1 MAKKDYYEVLG
12 VPKGAS
18 DDEIKKAFRK
28 AAVASHPD
36 KTGGDD
42 AKFKEVNEAY
52 EVLKD
57 REKRSRYD
65 QFGHAGVGQGAGGFP
80 GGGAQGYGGFGAN
93 GQNVN
98 FDFGDFGDLGDIF
111 GSMFGFGGGRTRA
124 RRGAD
129 YQTSVTIEFLDAV
142 FGTTR
147 EIGLRNGDKIKVK
160 IPAGIDDGMSIR
172 LAGKGGD
179 GVNGGSKGDLYV
191 QVRVAPSNK
200 WTREGIIILSR
211 IEVDM
216 ITAALGGEAD
226 VETVDGEVVMKIPA
240 GTQSGAEF
248 KLSGKGA
255 IDPRY
260 SDGRR
265 GPHIVRVQVKS
276 PTNLTKKQKE
286 ILQEFAGASKKKKLF

>member
-12 VPKGAS
+12 VAKGAS

-52 EVLKD
+52 EILKD

-65 QFGHAGVGQGAGGFP
+65 QFGHAGVGQGAGGYGHP
-80 GGGAQGYGGFGAN
+80 GGPG
-93 GQNVN
+93 GQNIH
-98 FDFGDFGDLGDIF
+98 FDFGEFGDLGDIF
-111 GSMFGFGGGRTRA
+111 GGMFGFGGGRNRA

-129 YQTSVTIEFLDAV
+129 YQTSVTVEFLDAV

-147 EIGLRNGDKIKVK
+147 EVGSRDGKRIKVK

-172 LAGKGGD
+172 LAGKGGE
-179 GVNGGSKGDLYV
+179 GANGGGKGDLYV
-191 QVRVAPSNK
+191 LVRVAPSSK
-200 WTREGIIILSR
+200 WTREGAIILSR
-211 IEVDM
+211 IEVSM
-216 ITAALGGEAD
+216 ITAVLGGEAD
-226 VETVDGEVVMKIPA
+226 VETVDGEVTMKIPA

-248 KLSGKGA
+248 KLSGRGA
-255 IDPRY
+255 VDPRY
-260 SDGRR
+260 GDGRR
-265 GPHIVRVQVKS
+265 GPHIVQVQVKI
-276 PTNLTKKQKE
+276 PTSLTKKQKE
-286 ILQEFAGASKKKKLF
+286 LMQEFAETTKKKKGFFS

>member
-12 VPKGAS
+12 VSKGAS

-65 QFGHAGVGQGAGGFP
+65 QFGHAGVGQGGSPGAAGN
-80 GGGAQGYGGFGAN
+80 YG

-111 GSMFGFGGGRTRA
+111 GSMFGFGGGGRSRA

-129 YQTSVTIEFLDAV
+129 YQTSVTIDFLDAV
-142 FGTTR
+142 FGVTR

-179 GVNGGSKGDLYV
+179 GVNGGGKGDLYV

-211 IEVDM
+211 IEISMV
-216 ITAALGGEAD
+216 TAALGGEAD
-226 VETVDGEVVMKIPA
+226 VETVDGEVTMKIPA
-240 GTQSGAEF
+240 GTQSGTEF

-255 IDPRY
+255 VDPRY

-265 GPHIVRVQVKS
+265 GPHIVQVQVKT

-286 ILQEFAGASKKKKLF
+286 LLQEFTKSSKKRKLF

>member
-12 VPKGAS
+12 VAKGAS

-42 AKFKEVNEAY
+42 GKFKEVNEAY

-65 QFGHAGVGQGAGGFP
+65 QFGHAGVGQAAGGYGP
-80 GGGAQGYGGFGAN
+80 G
-93 GQNVN
+93 GQNVH

-111 GSMFGFGGGRTRA
+111 GSMFGFGGRNRA

-129 YQTSVTIEFLDAV
+129 FQTSITIEFLDAV

-147 EIGLRNGDKIKVK
+147 EIGLRNGDRLKVK

-172 LAGKGGD
+172 LAGKGGE
-179 GVNGGSKGDLYV
+179 GSSGGGKGDLYV

-200 WTREGIIILSR
+200 WTREGSIILSR
-211 IEVDM
+211 IEISM
-216 ITAALGGEAD
+216 LTAALGGETD
-226 VETVDGEVVMKIPA
+226 VETVDGTVVMKIPA
-240 GTQSGAEF
+240 GTQSGTEF
-248 KLSGKGA
+248 KLTGRGA
-255 IDPRY
+255 VDPRY

-265 GPHIVRVQVKS
+265 GPHIVRVQVKT
-276 PTNLTKKQKE
+276 PTNLTKKQKDL
-286 ILQEFAGASKKKKLF
+286 LQEFAELGKKRRLFS

>member
-12 VPKGAS
+12 VSKGAS

-65 QFGHAGVGQGAGGFP
+65 QFGHAGVGQAAGGY
-80 GGGAQGYGGFGAN
+80 GGGAPGGFGAN
-93 GQNVN
+93 DQNVH

-111 GSMFGFGGGRTRA
+111 GSMFGFGGGRSRA

-129 YQTSVTIEFLDAV
+129 FQTSVTIDFLDAV

-147 EIGLRNGDKIKVK
+147 EIGLRNGESLKIK

-179 GVNGGSKGDLYV
+179 GANGGGKGDLYV
-191 QVRVAPSNK
+191 QVRVAPSSK
-200 WTREGIIILSR
+200 WTREGAIILSR
-211 IEVDM
+211 IEISMVM
-216 ITAALGGEAD
+216 AALGGEAD
-226 VETVDGEVVMKIPA
+226 VETVDGEVTMKIPA
-240 GTQSGAEF
+240 GTQSGSEF
-248 KLSGKGA
+248 KLSGRGA
-255 IDPRY
+255 VDPRY

-265 GPHIVRVQVKS
+265 GPHIVRVQVKT
-276 PTNLTKKQKE
+276 PINLTKKQKE
-286 ILQEFAGASKKKKLF
+286 ILQEFAGTSKKRKLF

>member
-12 VPKGAS
+12 VAKGAS

-42 AKFKEVNEAY
+42 VKFKEVNEAH

-65 QFGHAGVGQGAGGFP
+65 QFGHAGVGQGP
-80 GGGAQGYGGFGAN
+80 GGYGARGPG

-111 GSMFGFGGGRTRA
+111 GSMFGFGGGRNRA

-147 EIGLRNGDKIKVK
+147 EIGARDSKKIKVK

-179 GVNGGSKGDLYV
+179 GANGGGKGDLYV
-191 QVRVAPSNK
+191 QVRVAPSSK
-200 WTREGIIILSR
+200 WTREGSIILSR
-211 IEVDM
+211 VEVSM
-216 ITAALGGEAD
+216 VTATLGGEVD
-226 VETVDGEVVMKIPA
+226 VETVDGEVTMKIPA
-240 GTQSGAEF
+240 GTQGGAEF
-248 KLSGKGA
+248 KLSGRGA
-255 IDPRY
+255 VDPRY

-265 GPHIVRVQVKS
+265 GPHIVQVQVKT
-276 PTNLTKKQKE
+276 PTNLTKKQKA
-286 ILQEFAGASKKKKLF
+286 ILQEFAESMAKKKGFFR